1 MTTLPFDRSKADGYR
16 LRAML
21 FNSDTFLFE
30 FLPVVLA
37 GFFVAKNF
45 AGGRAAQIW
54 LAVCSVAFY
63 ASAGLSLLPPLALSI
78 FVNFLTGR
86 ALTRRHLRGEANA
99 ALLLTGVAFNLLLL
113 GWFKYADFAVANLN
127 LLGMHLASP
136 GIALPLGISFYTFTQ
151 IAFLADAARGSASE
165 YDILRYVLFVTFFP
179 HLIAGP
185 IIHHREMM
193 PQFAPERLTARIFDH
208 LPKALML
215 FTIGL
220 AKKVL
225 LADSFAA
232 LAQPVFDNAAHGLA
246 PDAIAAWGAT
256 LAYTFQIYFDFS
268 GYSDMALALALM
280 FGIRLPVNFLSP
292 YKSGSIIEFW
302 RTWHMTLSRFLR
314 DYVYIP
320 LGGNRHGPWRR
331 YVNLMIVMTVGGL
344 WHGAGWTFLCW
355 GALHGFYLLV
365 NHAWRAA
372 TGRPPAHKATA
383 GEQCHN
389 LGRRSL
395 GEGGWRF
402 APLSMWSGRVITFVA
417 VALAWVLFRADT
429 FAAARMMYA
438 AMFGGNGVAV
448 SADVLRALG
457 VPNGIDLGVIH
468 ILPLLTTE
476 LNQPLV
482 VLWCLAGLAFVW
494 LLPNSMELTGF
505 APPPAGAFA
514 RNLEFRNAARFAL
527 ASAACL
533 FACVSVINSGAVS
546 AFIYYRF

>member
-1 MTTLPFDRSKADGYR
+1 
-16 LRAML
+16 ML
-21 FNSDTFLFE
+21 FNSNIFLFE

-37 GFFVAKNF
+37 GFFVAKNL
-45 AGGRAAQIW
+45 AGGRAAQFW
-54 LAVCSVAFY
+54 LAVCSVIFY

-86 ALTRRHLRGEANA
+86 ALTRRHVGGEATRT
-99 ALLLTGVAFNLLLL
+99 LLLAGIAFNLLLL
-113 GWFKYADFAVANLN
+113 GWFKYSGFAVANLN
-127 LLGMHLASP
+127 FFGLHLAAP

-151 IAFLADAARGSASE
+151 IAFLADAARGQARE

-225 LADSFAA
+225 LADGFAA
-232 LAQPVFDNAAHGLA
+232 LAQPVFDNAAHGFA
-246 PDAIAAWGAT
+246 PDTIAAWSAT

-292 YKSGSIIEFW
+292 YKSSSIIEFW

-320 LGGNRHGPWRR
+320 LGGNRHGSWRR
-331 YVNLMIVMTVGGL
+331 YANLMIVMSVGGL

-365 NHAWRAA
+365 NHAWRS
-372 TGRPPAHKATA
+372 A
-383 GEQCHN
+383 GE
-389 LGRRSL
+389 R
-395 GEGGWRF
+395 WRLK
-402 APLSMWSGRVITFVA
+402 PLSPWQGRIITFIA
-417 VALAWVLFRADT
+417 VTLAWVLFRADT
-429 FAAARMMYA
+429 FTAARMIYA
-438 AMFGGNGVAV
+438 AMFGLNGVAISV
-448 SADVLRALG
+448 HLLNVLG
-457 VPNGIDLGVIH
+457 VPHGINLGPIR
-468 ILPLLTTE
+468 IIPLLTAQ
-476 LNQPLV
+476 LGQAPV
-482 VLWCLAGLAFVW
+482 ILWCLAGLAFVW

-514 RNLEFRNAARFAL
+514 RRLEFRNAVRFAV

-533 FACVSVINSGAVS
+533 FACISVINSGAPS
-546 AFIYYRF
+546 TFIYYRF

>member
-1 MTTLPFDRSKADGYR
+1 
-16 LRAML
+16 ML
-21 FNSDTFLFE
+21 FNSNAFLFE

-37 GFFVAKNF
+37 GFFLAKNLV
-45 AGGRAAQIW
+45 GGRAAQCW
-54 LAVCSVAFY
+54 LALCSVVFY

-86 ALTRRHLRGEANA
+86 ALTRRHLRGEPAG
-99 ALLLTGVAFNLLLL
+99 ALLFAGVAFNLLLL
-113 GWFKYADFAVANLN
+113 GWFKYADFAVVNFN
-127 LLGMHLASP
+127 FLGLHFAAP
-136 GIALPLGISFYTFTQ
+136 GVALPLGISFYTFTQ
-151 IAFLADAARGSASE
+151 IAFLADAARGAASE

-193 PQFAPERLTARIFDH
+193 PQFAPERLTARIFNH
-208 LPKALML
+208 LPKAVML

-225 LADSFAA
+225 LADGFAT
-232 LAQPVFDNAAHGLA
+232 LAQPVFDNAAHGLP
-246 PDAIAAWGAT
+246 PDFIAAWTAT
-256 LAYTFQIYFDFS
+256 LAYAFQIYFDFS

-292 YKSGSIIEFW
+292 YKSPSIVEFW
-302 RTWHMTLSRFLR
+302 RSWHMTLSRFLR

-331 YVNLMIVMTVGGL
+331 YANLMIVMSVGGL
-344 WHGAGWTFLCW
+344 WHGAGWTFLIW

-365 NHAWRAA
+365 NHAWRTAA
-372 TGRPPAHKATA
+372 GRWHLA
-383 GEQCHN
+383 
-389 LGRRSL
+389 LSL
-395 GEGGWRF
+395 
-402 APLSMWSGRVITFVA
+402 WSGRIITFIA
-417 VALAWVLFRADT
+417 VALAWVVFRADT
-429 FAAARMMYA
+429 FAAAREFYA
-438 AMFGGNGVAV
+438 AMFGLNGIAV

-457 VPNGIDLGVIH
+457 IPNGIGTGAIR
-468 ILPLLTTE
+468 IIPLLTTE

-482 VLWCLAGLAFVW
+482 ILWCLAGLAFVW

-505 APPPAGAFA
+505 APPPSGAWA
-514 RNLEFRNAARFAL
+514 RKFEFRNAARFAV
-527 ASAACL
+527 AAAVCL
-533 FACVSVINSGAVS
+533 FACISAINSGAPS

>member
-1 MTTLPFDRSKADGYR
+1 
-16 LRAML
+16 ML
-21 FNSDTFLFE
+21 FNSNAFLFE
-30 FLPVVLA
+30 FLPAVLA
-37 GFFVAKNF
+37 GFFVAKNLF
-45 AGGRAAQIW
+45 GGRAAQFW
-54 LAVCSVAFY
+54 LAVCSVVFY

-78 FVNFLTGR
+78 FVNFLIGR
-86 ALTRRHLRGEANA
+86 ALTRRHLRGDPPG
-99 ALLLTGVAFNLLLL
+99 ALLFAGIAFNLLLL
-113 GWFKYADFAVANLN
+113 GWFKYADFAVMNLN
-127 LLGMHLASP
+127 LLGLHLAVP
-136 GIALPLGISFYTFTQ
+136 GVALPLGISFYTFTQ
-151 IAFLADAARGSASE
+151 IAFLADAARGNASE

-225 LADSFAA
+225 LADSFAS
-232 LAQPVFDNAAHGLA
+232 LAQPVFENAAHGFT

-256 LAYTFQIYFDFS
+256 LAYAFQIYFDFS
-268 GYSDMALALALM
+268 GYSDMALALALL

-292 YKSGSIIEFW
+292 YKSPSVIEFW
-302 RTWHMTLSRFLR
+302 RSWHMTLSRFLR

-320 LGGNRHGPWRR
+320 LGGNRHGRWRR
-331 YVNLMIVMTVGGL
+331 YANLMIVMSVGGL

-355 GALHGFYLLV
+355 GTLHGFYLLV
-365 NHAWRAA
+365 NHAWRAIA
-372 TGRPPAHKATA
+372 AR
-383 GEQCHN
+383 
-389 LGRRSL
+389 
-395 GEGGWRF
+395 WRF
-402 APLSMWSGRVITFVA
+402 APLSPWSGRVITFIA
-417 VALAWVLFRADT
+417 VALAWVLFRADS
-429 FAAARMMYA
+429 FAAARTIYA
-438 AMFGGNGVAV
+438 AMFGLNGIAI

-457 VPNGIDLGVIH
+457 FANGIDFGAIRIV
-468 ILPLLTTE
+468 PLLTAE

-482 VLWCLAGLAFVW
+482 ILWCLAGLAFVW

-514 RNLEFRNAARFAL
+514 RKLEFRTAARFAV
-527 ASAACL
+527 ASAVCL
-533 FACVSVINSGAVS
+533 FACISVINSGAPS

>member
-1 MTTLPFDRSKADGYR
+1 
-16 LRAML
+16 ML
-21 FNSDTFLFE
+21 FNSNTFLFE
-30 FLPVVLA
+30 FLPIVLT
-37 GFFVAKNF
+37 GFFAAKNLF
-45 AGGRAAQIW
+45 GGRAAQIW
-54 LAVCSVAFY
+54 LTICSVVFY
-63 ASAGLSLLPPLALSI
+63 ASAGLTLLPPLGLSI

-86 ALTRRHLRGEANA
+86 ALTRRHLREESTA
-99 ALLLTGVAFNLLLL
+99 ALLFAGVAFNLVLL
-113 GWFKYADFAVANLN
+113 GWFKYADFAVTNLN
-127 LLGMHLASP
+127 LLGLHLASH

-151 IAFLADAARGSASE
+151 IAFLADAARGFASE

-225 LADSFAA
+225 LADSFAS

-256 LAYTFQIYFDFS
+256 LGYTFQIYFDFS

-292 YKSGSIIEFW
+292 YKSSSIIDFW
-302 RTWHMTLSRFLR
+302 RNWHMTLSRFLR

-320 LGGNRHGPWRR
+320 LGGSRHGRWRR
-331 YVNLMIVMTVGGL
+331 YANLMIVMSVGGL
-344 WHGAGWTFLCW
+344 WHGAGWTFLIW

-365 NHAWRAA
+365 NHAWRAVA
-372 TGRPPAHKATA
+372 S
-383 GEQCHN
+383 
-389 LGRRSL
+389 RR
-395 GEGGWRF
+395 RF
-402 APLSMWSGRVITFVA
+402 APLSLWSGRVITFIA
-417 VALAWVLFRADT
+417 VVLAWVLFRADT
-429 FAAARMMYA
+429 FAAARMIYA
-438 AMFGGNGVAV
+438 SMFGLNGIAI
-448 SADVLRALG
+448 SAETLRALG
-457 VPNGIDLGVIH
+457 FANGIDLGPIR
-468 ILPLLTTE
+468 IIPLLTAE
-476 LNQPLV
+476 LNPPLV
-482 VLWCLAGLAFVW
+482 ILWCLAGLAFVW

-505 APPPAGAFA
+505 APAPDGALA
-514 RNLEFRNAARFAL
+514 RRLEFRTAARFAV
-527 ASAACL
+527 ASAVCL
-533 FACVSVINSGAVS
+533 FACISVINSGAPS

>member
-1 MTTLPFDRSKADGYR
+1 
-16 LRAML
+16 ML
-21 FNSDTFLFE
+21 FNSDSFLFE

-37 GFFVAKNF
+37 GFFATKNLF
-45 AGGRAAQIW
+45 GGRAAQFW
-54 LAVCSVAFY
+54 LAGFSVVFY
-63 ASAGLSLLPPLALSI
+63 TAAGLSLLPPLLLSI

-86 ALTRRHLRGEANA
+86 ALTRRHLRGESSV
-99 ALLLTGVAFNLLLL
+99 ALLFAGVAFNLVLL
-113 GWFKYADFAVANLN
+113 GWFKYADFAVANLD
-127 LLGMHLASP
+127 LFGLHLASP

-151 IAFLADAARGSASE
+151 IAFLADAARGLARE

-208 LPKALML
+208 LPKALTL
-215 FTIGL
+215 FSIGL
-220 AKKVL
+220 AKKML

-232 LAQPVFDNAAHGLA
+232 LAQPVFNNAAQGLA

-292 YKSGSIIEFW
+292 YKSHSIVEFW
-302 RTWHMTLSRFLR
+302 RSWHMTLSRFLR

-331 YVNLMIVMTVGGL
+331 YANLITVMTVGGL
-344 WHGAGWTFLCW
+344 WHGAGWTFLVW
-355 GALHGFYLLV
+355 GALHGIYLLV

-372 TGRPPAHKATA
+372 AAR
-383 GEQCHN
+383 
-389 LGRRSL
+389 
-395 GEGGWRF
+395 WRL
-402 APLSMWSGRVITFVA
+402 APLSRGSGRLITFMA
-417 VALAWVLFRADT
+417 VALAWVLFRADS
-429 FAAARMMYA
+429 FAAARMIYA
-438 AMFGGNGVAV
+438 AMFGLNGIAI

-457 VPNGIDLGVIH
+457 VPNGLDLGAIRIV
-468 ILPLLTTE
+468 PLLTAE

-482 VLWCLAGLAFVW
+482 ILWCLAGLAFVW

-505 APPPAGAFA
+505 APLPGGVFA
-514 RNLEFRNAARFAL
+514 RKLEFRAAARFAV
-527 ASAACL
+527 ASAVCL
-533 FACVSVINSGAVS
+533 FACIAVINSGAPS

>member
-1 MTTLPFDRSKADGYR
+1 
-16 LRAML
+16 ML
-21 FNSDTFLFE
+21 FNSNTFLFA
-30 FLPVVLA
+30 FLPFVLA
-37 GFFVAKNF
+37 GFFVAKNLS
-45 AGGRAAQIW
+45 GGRAAQFW
-54 LAVCSVAFY
+54 LAICSIVFY

-78 FVNFLTGR
+78 LVNFLTGR
-86 ALTRRHLRGEANA
+86 ALTRRHLRGETTT
-99 ALLLTGVAFNLLLL
+99 ALLFAGVAFNLFLL
-113 GWFKYADFAVANLN
+113 GWFKYANFAVANLN
-127 LLGMHLASP
+127 LFGLHLALP
-136 GIALPLGISFYTFTQ
+136 GIVLPLGISFYTFTQ
-151 IAFLADAARGSASE
+151 IAFLADAAHGLASE

-193 PQFAPERLTARIFDH
+193 PQFAPERLTLRIFDH

-225 LADSFAA
+225 LADGFAT

-292 YKSGSIIEFW
+292 YKSASIIDFW
-302 RTWHMTLSRFLR
+302 RSWHMTLSRFLR

-320 LGGNRHGPWRR
+320 LGGNRRGAWRR

-365 NHAWRAA
+365 NHAWRGA
-372 TGRPPAHKATA
+372 TGR
-383 GEQCHN
+383 
-389 LGRRSL
+389 
-395 GEGGWRF
+395 WRLT
-402 APLSMWSGRVITFVA
+402 PLSLWSGRAITFIA

-429 FAAARMMYA
+429 FAAARTIYT
-438 AMFGGNGVAV
+438 AMFGLNGVAV
-448 SADVLRALG
+448 SVHLLTALG
-457 VPNGIDLGVIH
+457 IPNGAQLGPIR
-468 ILPLLTTE
+468 IIPLLAAQLGQAE
-476 LNQPLV
+476 VILL
-482 VLWCLAGLAFVW
+482 CLAGLAFVW

-505 APPPAGAFA
+505 APSPGSALA
-514 RNLEFRNAARFAL
+514 RKLEFRNAARFA
-527 ASAACL
+527 AAAAVCL
-533 FACVSVINSGAVS
+533 FACISVINSGAPS

>member
-1 MTTLPFDRSKADGYR
+1 
-16 LRAML
+16 ML
-21 FNSDTFLFE
+21 FNSNAFLFE
-30 FLPVVLA
+30 FLPIVLA
-37 GFFVAKNF
+37 GFFAAKNLF
-45 AGGRAAQIW
+45 GGRAAQIW
-54 LAVCSVAFY
+54 LAICSVVFY
-63 ASAGLSLLPPLALSI
+63 ASAGLSLLPPLGLSI

-86 ALTRRHLRGEANA
+86 ALTRRHLRGESTA
-99 ALLLTGVAFNLLLL
+99 ALVFAGVAFNLVLL
-113 GWFKYADFAVANLN
+113 GWFKYAGFAVTNLN
-127 LLGMHLASP
+127 LLGLHLASP

-151 IAFLADAARGSASE
+151 IAFLADAARGLASE

-225 LADSFAA
+225 LADSFAS

-292 YKSGSIIEFW
+292 YKSPSIIEFW
-302 RTWHMTLSRFLR
+302 RSWHMTLSRFLR

-320 LGGNRHGPWRR
+320 LGGNRHGRWRR
-331 YVNLMIVMTVGGL
+331 YANLMIVMSVGGL
-344 WHGAGWTFLCW
+344 WHGAGWTFLIW

-365 NHAWRAA
+365 NHAWRAVA
-372 TGRPPAHKATA
+372 A
-383 GEQCHN
+383 
-389 LGRRSL
+389 RR
-395 GEGGWRF
+395 RF
-402 APLSMWSGRVITFVA
+402 APLSLWSGRMITFIT

-429 FAAARMMYA
+429 FAAARMIYA
-438 AMFGGNGVAV
+438 SMFGLNGIAI
-448 SADVLRALG
+448 SAEVLRAIGL
-457 VPNGIDLGVIH
+457 PNGVDLGAVRIV
-468 ILPLLTTE
+468 PLLTAE
-476 LNQPLV
+476 LNPPLV
-482 VLWCLAGLAFVW
+482 ILWCLAGLAFVW

-505 APPPAGAFA
+505 APPPAGTFA
-514 RNLEFRNAARFAL
+514 RKLEFRNAARFA
-527 ASAACL
+527 ATAAVCL
-533 FACVSVINSGAVS
+533 FACMSAINSGAPS

>member
-1 MTTLPFDRSKADGYR
+1 
-16 LRAML
+16 ML
-21 FNSDTFLFE
+21 FNSNIFLFA
-30 FLPVVLA
+30 FMPLVLA
-37 GFFVAKNF
+37 GFFAAKNF
-45 AGGRAAQIW
+45 AGGRAAQFW
-54 LAVCSVAFY
+54 LAACSVVFY

-78 FVNFLTGR
+78 FVNFLIGR
-86 ALTRRHLRGEANA
+86 ALTRQHLRGKPTA
-99 ALLLTGVAFNLLLL
+99 ALLLAGIGFDLLLL

-127 LLGMHLASP
+127 ILGLHLASP

-151 IAFLADAARGSASE
+151 IAFLADAARGLARE

-193 PQFAPERLTARIFDH
+193 PQFAPERLTARIFDQ

-215 FTIGL
+215 FSIGL

-225 LADSFAA
+225 LADGFAT
-232 LAQPVFDNAAHGLA
+232 LAQPVFDNAAHGLM
-246 PDAIAAWGAT
+246 PDTIAAWGAT
-256 LAYTFQIYFDFS
+256 IAYTFQIYFDFS

-292 YKSGSIIEFW
+292 YKSASIIGFW

-331 YVNLMIVMTVGGL
+331 YANLMIVMSVGGL
-344 WHGAGWTFLCW
+344 WHGAGWTFLIW

-365 NHAWRAA
+365 NHAWR
-372 TGRPPAHKATA
+372 
-383 GEQCHN
+383 
-389 LGRRSL
+389 SL
-395 GEGGWRF
+395 SARWSF
-402 APLSMWSGRVITFVA
+402 ASLSPWSGRLITFTA

-429 FAAARMMYA
+429 FAAARMIFA
-438 AMFGGNGVAV
+438 AMFGVNGVAV
-448 SADVLRALG
+448 SANALSALG
-457 VPNGIDLGVIH
+457 FPNGIDLGAIRIV
-468 ILPLLTTE
+468 PLLTAQ
-476 LNQPLV
+476 LGQAQVILS
-482 VLWCLAGLAFVW
+482 CLAGLAFVW

-505 APPPAGAFA
+505 APRPAGTLA
-514 RNLEFRNAARFAL
+514 RKFEFRNAAQFAV
-527 ASAACL
+527 ATAVCL
-533 FACVSVINSGAVS
+533 FACISAINSGAPS